1 MRSRIARLCCALFLG
16 VGPAW
21 PCIAESPRQE
31 QRLVFDIP
39 AQPLASALEA
49 FSAAS
54 GYQILMAE
62 AASGSMVGNA
72 VKGLLLPREALSR
85 MLGAGLKAQ
94 FTGDRAAIIVRD
106 LRGTSATVS
115 SRTDGDY
122 DAALQSAAIAVL
134 CRNAA
139 TRPGTYRAALDLWI
153 SRSGSIERAELLH
166 TTGDTERDHL
176 IVAAL
181 HALNATPPPQ
191 ALEQPTTLLVLPAT
205 ASVQICEPRPSS
217 ERASTQ

>member
-1 MRSRIARLCCALFLG
+1 LRSAARKPMRSRIARSCCALFLG
-16 VGPAW
+16 VGLVQ
-21 PCIAESPRQE
+21 PCIAQSPGPE
-31 QRLVFDIP
+31 QPLVFDIP
-39 AQPLASALEA
+39 AQPLTNALEA

-62 AASGSMVGNA
+62 AVSASTAGNS

-106 LRGTSATVS
+106 LRGGSPTIS
-115 SRTDGDY
+115 SRTAGDY
-122 DAALQSAAIAVL
+122 DAVLQTAAIAAL

-139 TRPGTYRAALDLWI
+139 TRPGTYRAALDLWM

-166 TTGDTERDHL
+166 TTGDTERDQL
-176 IVAAL
+176 IAEAL
-181 HALNATPPPQ
+181 HALKAAPPPQ
-191 ALEQPTTLLVLPAT
+191 DLEQPTTLLVLPAT
-205 ASVQICEPRPSS
+205 PS
-217 ERASTQ
+217 ERASMQ